1 MLITHFYGGHDHSV
15 RPAAAARVSRV
26 VRPSAILGL
35 RGHETTY
42 EAGKSNKE
50 RERERE
56 LNELPTLFLMWLSCG
71 CRELY
76 DEPSF

>member
-15 RPAAAARVSRV
+15 RPAAAAAARVSRV

-50 RERERE
+50 RESE
-56 LNELPTLFLMWLSCG
+56 S
-71 CRELY
+71 
-76 DEPSF
+76 